1 MPSIEY
7 SGLKV
12 SGGKVFAI
20 FTLLGALGGAAW
32 TGFTFYQ
39 DYLDMKEKITLY
51 TEPDLSQYDE
61 GMAVLKS
68 EIDMILQE
76 ITIISDVARD
86 MRSDMKA
93 DLRQM
98 NGDIRHIT
106 EIVNDV
112 EDRQKEDNRQLL
124 DEIKLLEES
133 LDLKINKALNNP
145 LNSMSA
151 KSKQE
156 VIMCDCKTDED
167 CVCRLRQR

>member
-39 DYLDMKEKITLY
+39 DYLDMREKITLY

-61 GMAVLKS
+61 GIAVLKS

-93 DLRQM
+93 DLRQQAE
-98 NGDIRHIT
+98 DIRHIT

-112 EDRQKEDNRQLL
+112 EDRQKADNRELL
-124 DEIKLLEES
+124 NEMKLLEES
-133 LDLKINKALNNP
+133 LDLKIDKALNNP
-145 LNSMSA
+145 LSGMSA
-151 KSKQE
+151 KSK
-156 VIMCDCKTDED
+156 
-167 CVCRLRQR
+167 

>member
-7 SGLKV
+7 SGMKIT
-12 SGGKVFAI
+12 GGKVFAI

-39 DYLDMKEKITLY
+39 DYLDMKKKITLY

-93 DLRQM
+93 DLRQQA
-98 NGDIRHIT
+98 GDVRHIT

-112 EDRQKEDNRQLL
+112 EDRQKEDARELL
-124 DEIKLLEES
+124 NEMKLLEES

-145 LNSMSA
+145 LSGMSA
-151 KSKQE
+151 KTK
-156 VIMCDCKTDED
+156 
-167 CVCRLRQR
+167 

>member
-7 SGLKV
+7 SGMKIT
-12 SGGKVFAI
+12 GGKVFAI

-39 DYLDMKEKITLY
+39 DYLDMKEKIIMY
-51 TEPDLSQYDE
+51 TEPDLSRYDE

-68 EIDMILQE
+68 EIDMILDE
-76 ITIISDVARD
+76 ITLVADVAKD
-86 MRSDMKA
+86 LKNDMKA

-112 EDRQKEDNRQLL
+112 EDRQKEDNRELL
-124 DEIKLLEES
+124 DELKLMEQN

-145 LNSMSA
+145 LSGMSA
-151 KSKQE
+151 KGQ
-156 VIMCDCKTDED
+156 
-167 CVCRLRQR
+167 

>member
-7 SGLKV
+7 SGMKV

-68 EIDMILQE
+68 EIDMILEE
-76 ITIISDVARD
+76 ITLVADVAKD
-86 MRSDMKA
+86 LKNDMKA

-112 EDRQKEDNRQLL
+112 EDRQKEDNRELL
-124 DEIKLLEES
+124 DELKLMEQN

-145 LNSMSA
+145 LSGMSA
-151 KSKQE
+151 KGQ
-156 VIMCDCKTDED
+156 
-167 CVCRLRQR
+167 

>member
-7 SGLKV
+7 SGMKIT
-12 SGGKVFAI
+12 GGKMFAV

-93 DLRQM
+93 DLRQQA
-98 NGDIRHIT
+98 GDIRHIT

-112 EDRQKEDNRQLL
+112 EDRQKEDARELL
-124 DEIKLLEES
+124 NEMKLLEDK

-145 LNSMSA
+145 LSGLT
-151 KSKQE
+151 SK
-156 VIMCDCKTDED
+156 K
-167 CVCRLRQR
+167 

>member
-7 SGLKV
+7 SGMKV
-12 SGGKVFAI
+12 TGGKVFAI

-39 DYLDMKEKITLY
+39 DYLDMREKITLY

-93 DLRQM
+93 DLRQQAE
-98 NGDIRHIT
+98 DIRHIT

-112 EDRQKEDNRQLL
+112 EDRQKEDNRELL
-124 DEIKLLEES
+124 NEMKLLEES
-133 LDLKINKALNNP
+133 LDLKIDKALNNP
-145 LNSMSA
+145 LSGMSA
-151 KSKQE
+151 KSK
-156 VIMCDCKTDED
+156 
-167 CVCRLRQR
+167 